1 MLLRILRIPRIT
13 GQLYDVQTEGSLV
26 SRYLFTNISIDAPV
40 PVRKVTFIFEL
51 NVPLRITVRRL

>member
-40 PVRKVTFIFEL
+40 AVRKVTFIFEL